1 MQYDDSGCHRD
12 CSHTKHGHKS
22 LRLLLIMNN
31 CKLGALSRISNSS
44 SMKINRRNFLVASS
58 SALVLG
64 KTKLS
69 PAADGQPSEVSEP
82 PQFDRNFAARDV
94 AVYTTADKTNY
105 RLSQNETL
113 PFKPMGQPLE
123 TQICVFVDPAKRS
136 QTIVGIGGALTDAS
150 AETFAKLPSA
160 KQREIL
166 DAYFDPNKGIGY
178 TIGRTNIHS
187 CDFSSASY
195 IYVDEGDKQLKSFS
209 VDHDKQFRIPFIKQA
224 MATARGK
231 VTLFAS
237 PWSPPAFM
245 KTNNDM
251 LHGGKLKPEFYQSWA
266 TYYTKFIKAYEREG
280 VPVWGIT
287 IQNEPMATQ
296 TWESCIYTAEEER
309 EFLKNYLGPTMRREG
324 LAEKKIIA
332 WDHNRDLI
340 YQRVSTI
347 LKDPKAAQYIWG
359 IGYHWY
365 EPWSGGDQMF
375 DNVKLVHET
384 FPDKKLLFTE
394 GTVDSFKPQEI
405 NSWRLGE
412 QYARSMIN
420 DFNSGAVG
428 WTDWNVLLDEQGGPN
443 HVGNFCFAPVHADTK
458 SGELTYTNSYY
469 YIGHFSK
476 FVRPGARKIAC
487 SPSRSALLATAFIN
501 PDGRVSVVV
510 MNRGDQ
516 PVSYF
521 LWLDGNAAEV
531 GSLPH
536 SIQTLVF

>member
-1 MQYDDSGCHRD
+1 
-12 CSHTKHGHKS
+12 
-22 LRLLLIMNN
+22 
-31 CKLGALSRISNSS
+31 
-44 SMKINRRNFLVASS
+44 MKIDRRGFLVASS

-64 KTKLS
+64 NNQLS
-69 PAADGQPSEVSEP
+69 PAAYEQPSETPEP
-82 PQFDRNFAARDV
+82 PEIDRRIGGREI

-105 RLSQNETL
+105 RLSPTETL
-113 PFKPMGQPLE
+113 TFKPMGQPLE
-123 TQICVFVDPAKRS
+123 TQICVFVDPSKRA
-136 QTIVGIGGALTDAS
+136 QTILGIGGALTDAS
-150 AETFAKLPSA
+150 AETFAKLPGA
-160 KQREIL
+160 KQQEFL
-166 DAYFDPNKGIGY
+166 DAYFDPRKGIRY
-178 TIGRTNIHS
+178 TLARTHIHS

-195 IYVDEGDKQLKSFS
+195 IYVNEGDKELKSFS
-209 VDHDKQFRIPFIKQA
+209 VDHDKRFRIPFIKRCQA
-224 MATARGK
+224 ATGRGL
-231 VTLFAS
+231 TLFAS

-251 LHGGKLKPEFYQSWA
+251 LHGGKLKPEFHQSWA
-266 TYYTKFIKAYEREG
+266 NYYTKFIKAYEREG
-280 VPVWGIT
+280 IPVWGIT

-309 EFLKNYLGPTMRREG
+309 DFLKDFLGPTMKREG
-324 LAEKKIIA
+324 LGDKNIIA

-347 LKDPKAAQYIWG
+347 LKDPKAAQYVWG

-394 GTVDSFKPQEI
+394 GTADSFKPQEI
-405 NSWRLGE
+405 TAWRLGE
-412 QYARSMIN
+412 AYARSMIN

-443 HVGNFCFAPVHADTK
+443 HVGNFCFAPVHANTTT
-458 SGELTYTNSYY
+458 GELIYTNSYY

-476 FVRPGARKIAC
+476 FVRPGARRIA
-487 SPSRSALLATAFIN
+487 SAPSRSALLSAAFIN
-501 PDGRVSVVV
+501 PDGKVSVVV
-510 MNRGDQ
+510 MNKTDQ
-516 PVSYF
+516 KLSYF
-521 LWLDGNAAEV
+521 LWLDGSAAEV
-531 GSLPH
+531 NSLPH

>member
-1 MQYDDSGCHRD
+1 
-12 CSHTKHGHKS
+12 
-22 LRLLLIMNN
+22 
-31 CKLGALSRISNSS
+31 
-44 SMKINRRNFLVASS
+44 MKIDRRSFLVASS

-64 KTKLS
+64 KKGLS
-69 PAADGQPSEVSEP
+69 PAISEQPSATAEP
-82 PQFDRNFAARDV
+82 PEVDRRIEAREI

-105 RLSQNETL
+105 RLSATETL
-113 PFKPMGQPLE
+113 TFKPMGQPLE
-123 TQICVFVDPAKRS
+123 TQICVFVDPSKRG
-136 QTIVGIGGALTDAS
+136 QTMLGIGGALTDAS
-150 AETFAKLPSA
+150 AEVFAKLPPA
-160 KQREIL
+160 KQREFL
-166 DAYFDPNKGIGY
+166 DAYFDASKGVGY
-178 TIGRTNIHS
+178 TLGRTSIHS

-195 IYVDEGDKQLKSFS
+195 TYVNEGDKELKSFS
-209 VDHDKQFRIPFIKQA
+209 VNHDKEFRIPFIQRA
-224 MATARGK
+224 MAATGGK
-231 VTLFAS
+231 LTLFAS

-266 TYYTKFIKAYEREG
+266 NYYTKFIKAYEREG
-280 VPVWGIT
+280 IPVWGIT

-296 TWESCIYTAEEER
+296 TWESCIYSAEDER
-309 EFLKNYLGPTMRREG
+309 DFLKNFLGPTMHREG
-324 LAEKKIIA
+324 LREKKIIA

-347 LKDPKAAQYIWG
+347 LKDPKAAQYVWG

-384 FPDKKLLFTE
+384 FPDKQLLFTE
-394 GTVDSFKPQEI
+394 GTVDSFKPQDI
-405 NSWRLGE
+405 TNWRLGE
-412 QYARSMIN
+412 AYGRSMIN
-420 DFNSGAVG
+420 DFNGGAVG

-458 SGELTYTNSYY
+458 TGELTYTNSYY

-476 FVRPGARKIAC
+476 FVRPGARKIAA
-487 SPSRSALLATAFIN
+487 SPSRSALLSTAFIN
-501 PDGRVSVVV
+501 PDGKVSVVV

-516 PVSYF
+516 KIAYF
-521 LWLDGNAAEV
+521 LWVDGNAAEV
-531 GSLPH
+531 SSLPH